1 MPGGAW
7 GGIYENVSR
16 EIWLRREDSR
26 WTWWHRCLWWG
37 PVLQEKRTRRGQ
49 GESHRAPAFTS
60 WCFVL
65 CRGVSG
71 QPVLLRP
78 WLQAPCCQALPAT
91 VSHTVGETGPPSSCC
106 VTAMRRVT
114 NVGVVGANQAK
125 KQTVHKRCFLQG
137 PSPCG
142 LNILLL
148 LKTEIYI
155 FTLESNLKR
164 WTVGTLF

>member
-7 GGIYENVSR
+7 GGVYENISR
-16 EIWLRREDSR
+16 EIWLRREASR

-37 PVLQEKRTRRGQ
+37 PMLQEKRTRRGQ

-60 WCFVL
+60 WCFAEVWAGSL
-65 CRGVSG
+65 CSG
-71 QPVLLRP
+71 GHGFK
-78 WLQAPCCQALPAT
+78 LPAARPSLT
-91 VSHTVGETGPPSSCC
+91 QSLTLWVLPPAAVC
-106 VTAMRRVT
+106 VTATRRVT

-155 FTLESNLKR
+155 FTLESNFKR
-164 WTVGTLF
+164 WTVCTLF